1 MSKIV
6 ECFNSLESLSKDK
19 GYVSFDDILDAA
31 EEFDLSVVDVDNL
44 SEKLQLNG
52 IVISDEPPQ
61 AAEPEPY
68 DYSRIDYDAVYD
80 EIVSVAPEF
89 EYTVNQIRK
98 FPTPQKGEIGELF
111 AKMEY
116 FSFSGPEAENA
127 RERVILMHLR
137 VVLKIALPLSKLYGY
152 ELSDAISEGFSALVD
167 AVDKYK
173 PERNDNQYFG
183 SYVSQFVWGVILR
196 ECQPKW
202 VHKIPPSLMDKLL
215 SLIKMYKDFYG
226 NDTELETPDNDFID
240 YSADKINA
248 PVEKVKSYF
257 ELIVNENT
265 SMSIEEYAENEDED
279 SNIPLLLVDYEDEWE
294 RELWHYQLRQ
304 NLVNILK
311 TLKSNQFQI
320 LIMRYGLDNNG
331 EGEPMTLDEIGD
343 KLHITRE
350 RVRQIEE
357 KALKA
362 VRNSAYMRNLYK
374 EFQESHPGA
383 AKHKSSK
390 VNLEPKVKV
399 EKEMQY
405 NVSRLRNDIIQ
416 VILLDGN
423 NSETEIEINEIKK
436 SSDTRIL
443 RLAPKYG
450 INPENY
456 VVYR

>member
-6 ECFNSLESLSKDK
+6 ECFNSLDSLSKDK

-31 EEFDLSVVDVDNL
+31 EEFDLSVVEVDNL

-61 AAEPEPY
+61 AADSEPY

-80 EIVSVAPEF
+80 EIVSIAPEF
-89 EYTVNQIRK
+89 EYTVNQIRNL
-98 FPTPQKGEIGELF
+98 PTPQKGEIGELF

-116 FSFSGPEAENA
+116 FGFSGSEAENA
-127 RERVILMHLR
+127 RERLILMHLR

-167 AVDKYK
+167 AVDKYPQSK
-173 PERNDNQYFG
+173 NDNQYFG
-183 SYVSQFVWGVILR
+183 SYVGQFVWGAILR

-202 VHKIPPSLMDKLL
+202 VHKIPPTLMDKLL
-215 SLIKMYKDFYG
+215 TLIKMYKDFYG
-226 NDTELETPDNDFID
+226 NDTELEMPDNDFMN
-240 YSADKINA
+240 SCADKINA

-279 SNIPLLLVDYEDEWE
+279 CYIPSLLVDYEDEWE

-304 NLVNILK
+304 NLVNIMK
-311 TLKSNQFQI
+311 TLKHNQFQI
-320 LIMRYGLDNNG
+320 LIMRYGLDDNG
-331 EGEPMTLDEIGD
+331 ECNPMTLDEIGD

-374 EFQESHPGA
+374 EFQESRPGVP
-383 AKHKSSK
+383 KLKSSK
-390 VNLEPKVKV
+390 VTFESKTKV
-399 EKEMQY
+399 EKKMQY
-405 NVSRLRNDIIQ
+405 NVSRLRSDIIQ

-423 NSETEIEINEIKK
+423 NSETEMEINEIKK

-443 RLAPKYG
+443 ILEPVHIK
-450 INPENY
+450 
-456 VVYR
+456 

>member
-1 MSKIV
+1 MSKFV

-31 EEFDLSVVDVDNL
+31 EEFDLSVVEVDNL
-44 SEKLQLNG
+44 SEKLQLNS

-61 AAEPEPY
+61 AVEFEPY

-98 FPTPQKGEIGELF
+98 LPTPQKGEIGELF

-116 FSFSGPEAENA
+116 FNFSGSEAENA
-127 RERVILMHLR
+127 RERLILMHLR

-152 ELSDAISEGFSALVD
+152 ELTDAISEGFSALVD

-173 PERNDNQYFG
+173 PERNDSQYFG
-183 SYVSQFVWGVILR
+183 SYVGQFVWGIILR

-215 SLIKMYKDFYG
+215 SLIKLYKDFYG
-226 NDTELETPDNDFID
+226 NDTELEMPDNDFID
-240 YSADKINA
+240 SCADKINT

-265 SMSIEEYAENEDED
+265 GMSIEEYAENEDED
-279 SNIPLLLVDYEDEWE
+279 SYIPSLSVDYKDEWE
-294 RELWHYQLRQ
+294 EKLWCYQLKQ

-311 TLKSNQFQI
+311 TLKPKQFQI
-320 LIMRYGLDNNG
+320 LIMRYGLDDNG
-331 EGEPMTLDEIGD
+331 EGDPMTLDEIGD

-350 RVRQIEE
+350 RVRQIEG
-357 KALKA
+357 KALKD

-374 EFQESHPGA
+374 EFQESRSGA
-383 AKHKSSK
+383 TRLKSNK
-390 VNLEPKVKV
+390 VNLESKVKV
-399 EKEMQY
+399 EEKMRY
-405 NVSRLRNDIIQ
+405 NVARLRSDIIQ
-416 VILLDGN
+416 VILLGE
-423 NSETEIEINEIKK
+423 NSLETEIEINEIKK
-436 SSDTRIL
+436 SSDTRIV

-450 INPENY
+450 INPEKY
-456 VVYR
+456 ILYG